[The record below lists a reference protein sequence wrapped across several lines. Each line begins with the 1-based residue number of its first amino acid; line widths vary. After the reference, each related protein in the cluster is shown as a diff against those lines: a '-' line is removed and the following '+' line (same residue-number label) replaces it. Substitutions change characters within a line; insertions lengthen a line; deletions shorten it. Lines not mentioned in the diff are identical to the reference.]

1 MSSLAKKEKL
11 RDLVLADLQRLL
23 DQADA
28 EEKREIHES
37 KQHKGA
43 MASRYDTFKEEAQ
56 AMMAAQQLRKATIS
70 NEMGLVSQ
78 VGIRECK
85 KLAIGALFRLKD
97 GDDQQAYFLLPGGGG
112 NSYDIDGETITIL
125 SSTAPLAVQLL
136 SAEDEEVEIRRGK
149 ATRLVTI
156 CLIE

>member
-1 MSSLAKKEKL
+1 MSSLAKKERLKE
-11 RDLVLADLQRLL
+11 LVLDYLKGLL
-23 DQADA
+23 DQA
-28 EEKREIHES
+28 EVVEKNEIYES

-70 NEMGLVSQ
+70 NEIGLVSQ
-78 VGIRECK
+78 VDIRECK
-85 KLAIGALFRLKD
+85 NLAIGALFRLRD
-97 GDDQQAYFLLPGGGG
+97 GDSQQTYFLLPGGGG
-112 NSYDIDGETITIL
+112 NSYDIDGETVTVL

-136 SAEDEEVEIRRGK
+136 NAEDEEVEIRRGK